1 MNNKVINLEAIDTSA
16 NVEESGQYFNNLSL
30 PVFNVSQSVD
40 NAVQSFFETITDDK
54 ESAKILA
61 SAVMYTA
68 YLQNNNPMEV
78 IAEFRKLQSG
88 EINEALAAFLNL
100 NRIPTSLLGV
110 KNTIRTN
117 QYIKRAILR

>member
-16 NVEESGQYFNNLSL
+16 NIEESGQYFNNLTL
-30 PVFNVSQSVD
+30 PPFNVSQTVD

>member
-16 NVEESGQYFNNLSL
+16 NIEESGQYFNNLTL
-30 PVFNVSQSVD
+30 PLFNVSQTVD